1 VQQQLILFTIW
12 GVNWKYAERKWQLL
26 PELCQSNRRFYK
38 VFQTEYMS
46 GFDANDFW
54 HRLNNSALVRFLLLV
69 ASGWAIVQLLGYFES
84 VIVIFS
90 FAAILAFLLS
100 YPVQWLRHFLPHSI
114 AVVFVFLLSII
125 VLGALTIT
133 VGLTVLSQGQQLINS
148 VTTFLNSLIPLIDRL
163 EDFLRARNLQI
174 DLTLIEEQLRNQ
186 AISMLVTS
194 LNIFQ
199 SFITN
204 FVTFILIAVVA
215 FFMLLDGEKL
225 WQFIIKGV
233 PPRRRDRF
241 TRIIKRNFLGFFRGQ
256 LILTL
261 FLTSATFLVFL
272 ILNIP
277 FALILSVIVGLL
289 DIIPGIGATLG
300 VGVITLIVLS
310 QNVWL
315 ALKVLAACVILQQI
329 QDNLISPRIMQGALN
344 LNPVVVF
351 FALLVGAKVAGL
363 LGIFIS
369 IPIAGVIVSLFEI
382 DEMKSEV

>member
-1 VQQQLILFTIW
+1 
-12 GVNWKYAERKWQLL
+12 
-26 PELCQSNRRFYK
+26 
-38 VFQTEYMS
+38 MS

-54 HRLNNSALVRFLLLV
+54 HRLNNLALVRFLLLV
-69 ASGWAIVQLLGYFES
+69 ASGWAIVLLLGYFES

-114 AVVFVFLLSII
+114 AVVFVFLLSIV
-125 VLGALTIT
+125 VLSALTIT

-148 VTTFLNSLIPLIDRL
+148 VTAFLNSLIPLVDRL
-163 EDFLRARNLQI
+163 EDFLRNRNLQI
-174 DLTLIEEQLRNQ
+174 DLTVIEEQLRNQ

-233 PPRRRDRF
+233 PQRRRDRF

-261 FLTSATFLVFL
+261 FLTCSTFLVFL
-272 ILNIP
+272 ILNVP
-277 FALILSVIVGLL
+277 FALILSVVVGLL

-300 VGVITLIVLS
+300 VSVITLIVLS
-310 QNVWL
+310 QSVWL
-315 ALKVLAACVILQQI
+315 AIKVLVACIVLQQI

>member
-1 VQQQLILFTIW
+1 MKGFEFNNL
-12 GVNWKYAERKWQLL
+12 WQ
-26 PELCQSNRRFYK
+26 
-38 VFQTEYMS
+38 
-46 GFDANDFW
+46 
-54 HRLNNSALVRFLLLV
+54 RLNNLALVRFLLLV
-69 ASGWAIVQLLGYFES
+69 ASGWAITQLLAYFEA
-84 VIVIFS
+84 VIVTFT

-100 YPVQWLRHFLPHSI
+100 YPVRWLRRILPHGI
-114 AVVFVFLLSII
+114 AVVFVFLISI
-125 VLGALTIT
+125 VFLGGLAIT
-133 VGLTVLSQGQQLINS
+133 VGLAVLSQGQQLIES
-148 VTTFLNSLIPLIDRL
+148 VTAFLNSLLPFVERL
-163 EDFLRARNLQI
+163 EEFLRNRNLQI
-174 DLTLIEEQLRNQ
+174 DLSVVETQLRDQ

-194 LNIFQ
+194 LSIFQ

-225 WQFIIKGV
+225 WDLILKVIPSQ
-233 PPRRRDRF
+233 RRARF
-241 TRIIKRNFLGFFRGQ
+241 TRIIRRSFLGFFRGQ

-261 FLTSATFLVFL
+261 FLSASSFMIFSLLKV
-272 ILNIP
+272 P

-315 ALKVLAACVILQQI
+315 ALKVLIACIILQQI
-329 QDNLISPRIMQGALN
+329 QDNLISPRIMQDALN

-351 FALLVGAKVAGL
+351 FALLVGARVAGL

-382 DEMKSEV
+382 DEMKAEV

>member
-1 VQQQLILFTIW
+1 MKA
-12 GVNWKYAERKWQLL
+12 NNLL
-26 PELCQSNRRFYK
+26 Q
-38 VFQTEYMS
+38 
-46 GFDANDFW
+46 
-54 HRLNNSALVRFLLLV
+54 RLNNLALVRFLLFV
-69 ASGWAIVQLLGYFES
+69 ASGWAITQLLAYFEA
-84 VIVIFS
+84 VIVIFT

-100 YPVQWLRHFLPHSI
+100 YPVRWLRRILPHGI
-114 AVVFVFLLSII
+114 AVVFVFLLSI
-125 VLGALTIT
+125 VFLGGLAITI
-133 VGLTVLSQGQQLINS
+133 GLAVLSQGQQLIES
-148 VTTFLNSLIPLIDRL
+148 VTAFLNSLIPFVEQL
-163 EDFLRARNLQI
+163 EEFLRNRNLQI
-174 DLTLIEEQLRNQ
+174 DLSVIEEQLRNQ

-194 LNIFQ
+194 LTIFQ

-225 WQFIIKGV
+225 WSLILKVIPEQ
-233 PPRRRDRF
+233 RRNRF
-241 TRIIKRNFLGFFRGQ
+241 TKIIRRNFLGFFRGQ

-261 FLTSATFLVFL
+261 FLSASSFMIFSLLKV
-272 ILNIP
+272 P

-310 QNVWL
+310 QSVWL
-315 ALKVLAACVILQQI
+315 ALKVLVACIILQQI
-329 QDNLISPRIMQGALN
+329 QDNLISPRIMQDALN

-382 DEMKSEV
+382 DEMKAEV